1 LLRLLL
7 LWQDIKKP
15 DMIETAEARKPM
27 LKVSEMAEHLIGSEI
42 IKLASEIQEKI
53 KNGERIFNYT
63 IGDFDPN
70 IFPIPSEL
78 NDEIIKAY
86 NEHHTN
92 YPAANGI
99 AELRKAVSVFLKERE
114 GLDYTPDEILISAG
128 ARPLIYGTFT
138 TLIDANDKVVI
149 PLPSWNNNHYCHL
162 LNAKPVFV
170 ETTPENN
177 FMPTAE
183 ELRPYLKGA
192 TMLALCSPLNPTG
205 TTFGKE
211 QLEMICDLVLEE
223 NRSRSTDE
231 KPLYLMYD
239 QIYWMLTYEKTEHYN
254 PVSLRPEMK
263 DYTIFIDGISK
274 SLAATGVRVGWAFGP
289 KRVMDKMRSILSHVG
304 AWAPKAEQVATAKYL
319 QNNKAIDKFITYF
332 KAEIDER
339 LVKFYEGFS
348 QLKKEGFRVN
358 AIAPQAAI
366 YLTVQFDLKG
376 MQTKEGKILARQ
388 SDVNSYILDVAKL
401 ALVPF
406 YAFGSSHESNWY
418 RLSVGTCD
426 KREIPEVFRTLKQ
439 ALSQL
444 Q

>member
-1 LLRLLL
+1 MLET
-7 LWQDIKKP
+7 
-15 DMIETAEARKPM
+15 ETAQKAE

-63 IGDFDPN
+63 IGDFNPQ

-78 NDEIIKAY
+78 NDEITKAY

-99 AELRKAVSVFLKERE
+99 AELRKAVSTFIKEHE
-114 GLDYTPDEILISAG
+114 GLDYTADEILISAG

-138 TLIDANDKVVI
+138 TLIDPGDKVVI

-162 LNAKPVFV
+162 LNAKPVYV
-170 ETTPENN
+170 ETKPENN
-177 FMPTAE
+177 FMPTADE
-183 ELRPYLKGA
+183 IRPYLKGA

-211 QLEMICDLVLEE
+211 QLERICDLVLEE
-223 NRSRSTDE
+223 NRKRSADE

-239 QIYWMLTYEKTEHYN
+239 QIYWMLTFGETKHYN
-254 PVSLRPEMK
+254 PVSLRPEMF

-289 KRVMDKMRSILSHVG
+289 RRIMDKMRAILSHLG

-319 QNNKAIDKFITYF
+319 QNKSALNSFLSHF
-332 KAEIDER
+332 KKEIDER
-339 LVKFYEGFS
+339 LEKFYEGFS
-348 QLKKEGFRVN
+348 ALKEEGFRVN
-358 AIAPQAAI
+358 AISPQAAI

-376 MQTKEGKILARQ
+376 LKTKDGKILATQ
-388 SDVNSYILDVAKL
+388 NDVNNYILNEAKL

-406 YAFGSSHESNWY
+406 YAFGSSNDSNWY
-418 RLSVGTCD
+418 RLSVGTCN
-426 KREIPEVFRTLKQ
+426 KEEIPEVFKSLRKV
-439 ALSQL
+439 LSQL